1 MTEESNPT
9 TTSVPPASSDTQ
21 MDTSQTA
28 IDIKQ
33 GDATVEQNA
42 AVGTTDDK
50 DRREAAEGESDFNTL
65 LRELTC
71 VS

>member
-1 MTEESNPT
+1 
-9 TTSVPPASSDTQ
+9 